1 MQHMLC
7 CWLVKNGM
15 TRCIQKGESR
25 HVQSIL
31 SSMYTYMY
39 MYVYMINSLS
49 YDNQGMH
56 FCAVRLVGLRLRAT
70 MIAMSLRL
78 ISFYVIS
85 FYVDAVLADSV
96 LP

>member
-1 MQHMLC
+1 MLC

-39 MYVYMINSLS
+39 MVNSLS

-56 FCAVRLVGLRLRAT
+56 FCAVRLVCLRLHAT